1 MKGNILNMSDIEEKK
16 VDFSVI
22 IPCANEEKY
31 IINMLEDVC
40 AQSAF
45 NHFSGEIIIADGESS
60 DDTVEKINQVITK
73 QSLSIKVINNPER
86 HVSPGLNKAI
96 KMSKGRFI
104 VRMDVHARYKNDY
117 IDILLQYIMKNPK
130 CGNVGF
136 PVKTLPGDSTPTA
149 EAISAVISHPLGVGN
164 STFRTGNLLEPISV
178 DTVPFGCFRA
188 SLFNEIGYFDLEL
201 TRNQDDE
208 FNNRICLAGFDVIL
222 LPSSGV
228 EYYGR
233 DTFSKLRSMYYQY
246 GLFKPLV
253 GKKLGRVMTIR
264 QLVPPVLVLAI
275 ISSPLLIL
283 LSPLFLMLYLAGVGC
298 YCAAG
303 MHIAKQAERSDQNS
317 LLGISKWPYVAFAL
331 MLVHISYGFGY
342 LRGALTLLTKRN
354 VSINHLSR

>member
-1 MKGNILNMSDIEEKK
+1 MSDDEQTNI
-16 VDFSVI
+16 DFTVI

-31 IINMLEDVC
+31 IVHMLEDVC
-40 AQSAF
+40 TQTAF
-45 NHFSGEIIIADGESS
+45 SNFTGEIIIADGEST
-60 DDTVEKINQVITK
+60 DNTIVKINQVIAE
-73 QSLSIKVINNPER
+73 QNLSIKVVNNPER

-96 KMSKGRFI
+96 KMSQGRFI

-149 EAISAVISHPLGVGN
+149 VAIAEVISHPLGVGN

-188 SLFNEIGYFDLEL
+188 SLFDEIGFFDLEL
-201 TRNQDDE
+201 IRNQDDE
-208 FNNRICLAGFDVIL
+208 FNNRIRLAGYDVIL
-222 LPSSGV
+222 LPCTGV

-233 DTFSKLRSMYYQY
+233 DTFSKLRAMYYQY

-253 GKKLGRVMTIR
+253 GKKLGRVMTLR
-264 QLVPPVLVLAI
+264 QLVPPALVFFI
-275 ISSPLLIL
+275 ISLIFL
-283 LSPLFLMLYLAGVGC
+283 TALSPWFLLFYLAGGGC

-303 MHIAKQAERSDQNS
+303 VYIAKQARRIS
-317 LLGISKWPYVAFAL
+317 LLECSNQNRSLGGVKWPYVAFAL
-331 MLVHISYGFGY
+331 LLVHVSYGFGY
-342 LRGALTLLTKRN
+342 LRGALILLTKRN
-354 VSINHLSR
+354 FSINRLSR